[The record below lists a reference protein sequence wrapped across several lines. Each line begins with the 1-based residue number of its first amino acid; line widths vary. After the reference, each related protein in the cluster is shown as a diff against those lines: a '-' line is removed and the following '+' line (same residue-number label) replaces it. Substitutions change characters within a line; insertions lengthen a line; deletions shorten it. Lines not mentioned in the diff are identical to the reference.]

1 MLLAAALS
9 AAATFLMATGA
20 AMALK
25 ASIFTGILLCSVP
38 EARAELALLVVIGD
52 AADRKLLPI

>member
-1 MLLAAALS
+1 MS
-9 AAATFLMATGA
+9 AAATFLLATGA

>member
-1 MLLAAALS
+1 MS
-9 AAATFLMATGA
+9 AAATFLVATGA

-25 ASIFTGILLCSVP
+25 ASIYTGILLCSVP